1 MTLPS
6 FEPPA
11 EDALEPAAPGKFT
24 PEALRSLRDI
34 LKTVRARQAQSANG
48 PSGDPDAR

>member
-1 MTLPS
+1 MTLPNS
-6 FEPPA
+6 ELRA
-11 EDALEPAAPGKFT
+11 EDVLEPVASGKFS

-34 LKTVRARQAQSANG
+34 LKTVRARQAQSANS